1 VWERIF
7 SWIRLNF
14 FLPHSC
20 VSLLNLFAATPG
32 NKKTRQGMI
41 MIWCAAVWVLWNQRN
56 QIIFSN
62 GNSDI
67 LGAVE
72 EIKLVSWKWWI
83 GKSKSQPCLL
93 YEWLQE
99 PRLCLL
105 R

>member
-1 VWERIF
+1 MN
-7 SWIRLNF
+7 L

-32 NKKTRQGMI
+32 IKKTMHGMI
-41 MIWCAAVWVLWNQRN
+41 MIWCAAVWVLWNQWN
-56 QIIFSN
+56 HIIFNN
-62 GNSDI
+62 GNPNL
-67 LGAVE
+67 LGAVD
-72 EIKLVSWKWWI
+72 EIRVVSWKWWI

-99 PRLCLL
+99 PGIYML